1 MRTILYSS
9 PFVPAEWIA
18 AHGLRPSRVITKS
31 PRGAPGAGICPFSLS
46 FREALH
52 DDCGAAG
59 AIFTTTCDQMRRAA
73 ELAARE
79 TRLPL
84 FLMNVPATWQSP
96 AAQRMYIS
104 EIQRLG
110 RFLVRLGGA
119 APGPDELAAAME
131 RFDDSRRELLSLKG
145 RVTAR
150 EFALHL
156 MAIQYAGEPVRESC
170 LRKSGRAP
178 ASRRT
183 VPLALIG
190 GPLLGGDLAWFDI
203 VERFGGEI
211 VLDGTETGERMLPLS
226 IERRWLRDDPL
237 SELGRIYFAG
247 LPDAFR
253 RPNSELYR
261 WLRRELDAR
270 GARGIIYRRYPWC
283 DIWHAELA
291 RLREWARLPVLD
303 LDVFESFAGTSPHFA
318 EKFRSDGLRAKPAV
332 RDDGVEPLVSGKLQS
347 FLEALQ

>member
-18 AHGLRPSRVITKS
+18 AHGLRPSRIFARS
-31 PRGAPGAGICPFSLS
+31 PRGAPGAGICPFSLAV
-46 FREALH
+46 REALLA
-52 DDCGAAG
+52 DPGAGG
-59 AIFTTTCDQMRRAA
+59 AVLTTTCDQMRRAA

-104 EIQRLG
+104 EIRRLG
-110 RFLVRLGGA
+110 GFLVRLGGT
-119 APGPDELAAAME
+119 APGSEELAAAME
-131 RFDDSRRELLSLKG
+131 RFDASRRELLSLRG
-145 RVTAR
+145 RVSSRDFSLA
-150 EFALHL
+150 L
-156 MAIQYAGEPVRESC
+156 MAFLNAGESMLGPSRQE
-170 LRKSGRAP
+170 SGRAP
-178 ASRRT
+178 ASPRA
-183 VPLALIG
+183 VPLALVG
-190 GPLLGGDLAWFDI
+190 GPLLEGDLAWFDI
-203 VERFGGEI
+203 VERFGGEV
-211 VLDGTETGERMLPLS
+211 VLDGTETSERMLPLPVD
-226 IERRWLRDDPL
+226 RRWLRDDPL

-283 DIWHAELA
+283 DIWHAELE

-303 LDVFESFAGTSPHFA
+303 LDVCG
-318 EKFRSDGLRAKPAV
+318 
-332 RDDGVEPLVSGKLQS
+332 DDGAESLVSGKLQS
-347 FLEALQ
+347 FLEALR